1 MGAKRAVQGRSK
13 DYDQLLLEWNR
24 AYNPKFVEPVKRET
38 KAEKKEKREKE
49 KAEQKRLALEAAQA
63 QGIDITKKGII
74 ASLGKQKKGGKKQ
87 AAQLAAVREALA
99 DNGDDIENY
108 DDIDSEA
115 EVEALVKSVRTAR
128 DKGIIGSPLAIP
140 CNTSAWCVPRR
151 ERWRNC
157 RELMANAFAPAPN
170 RNINGL
176 TGSVTP
182 GGMRI
187 G

>member
-13 DYDQLLLEWNR
+13 DYDVLLLEWNR

-63 QGIDITKKGII
+63 QGIDITKKGVA
-74 ASLGKQKKGGKKQ
+74 ASLGKTKKGGKKQ

-108 DDIDSEA
+108 DDIDSET
-115 EVEALVKSVRTAR
+115 EVDALVKSVRAAQ
-128 DKGIIGSPLAIP
+128 DKGIIGIPLAIP
-140 CNTSAWCVPRR
+140 CDASSWFVAPR
-151 ERWRNC
+151 EKVRNC
-157 RELMANAFAPAPN
+157 RELLVNALAPAPN
-170 RNINGL
+170 RNGL
-176 TGSVTP
+176 AGGGAP